1 MRFVKRKN
9 SWILFVL
16 FILIC
21 IAIPLFHVMKT
32 KWNENNHHTT
42 IPVGYTDD
50 ASQLNLTKI
59 DSIIPVSENP
69 EEMIK
74 QLREVIKYA
83 KKNHL
88 KISIA
93 GARHSMGG
101 HTMSKDGLVLNM
113 LPYKHMHLDTLT
125 NVLTIGAGALWR
137 DAIHYLD
144 GYNKSI
150 AVMQAFSSFSIGGSI
165 SVNGHGWQANSGP
178 IASSVISF
186 TLMNVEGQILTCS
199 RDQNTELFHL
209 VLGGYGLFGIV
220 LDVSLQVVE
229 NIPLTYHYLRLS
241 PEHYVESYK
250 KFVLDNPRVNMA
262 FGRLRISDKFF
273 LEEATLTFFEKGND
287 KIELLREQA
296 DKKIESRRLVFRSSV
311 NSEYGKRLRWNL
323 ETGLNNILKNL
334 VFSRNDLLNDDVS
347 LIENRDSLST
357 DLLQEYFI
365 PERNFNHFIEGIKPI
380 LKRTSIDLLNITIR
394 AVNRDRDSF
403 MHYAKEDVFGFVF
416 LFNQLKTKEQEEE
429 MKILTNQIFDEVLKN
444 EGTFYLPYRLH
455 IDQTKM
461 RKAYPQATSFF
472 EQKLKY
478 DPDEI
483 FSNKFYEHYK

>member
-1 MRFVKRKN
+1 
-9 SWILFVL
+9 
-16 FILIC
+16 
-21 IAIPLFHVMKT
+21 
-32 KWNENNHHTT
+32 
-42 IPVGYTDD
+42 
-50 ASQLNLTKI
+50 
-59 DSIIPVSENP
+59 
-69 EEMIK
+69 
-74 QLREVIKYA
+74 
-83 KKNHL
+83 
-88 KISIA
+88 
-93 GARHSMGG
+93 
-101 HTMSKDGLVLNM
+101 
-113 LPYKHMHLDTLT
+113 
-125 NVLTIGAGALWR
+125 
-137 DAIHYLD
+137 
-144 GYNKSI
+144 
-150 AVMQAFSSFSIGGSI
+150 
-165 SVNGHGWQANSGP
+165 
-178 IASSVISF
+178 
-186 TLMNVEGQILTCS
+186 MNVEGQILTCS
-199 RDQNTELFHL
+199 RDQNRELFHL

-323 ETGLNNILKNL
+323 ETGLNNILKNQ